1 MYTRMHMNVHE
12 HFRNPTYPH
21 AHTRIHSL
29 SHTRMAAKPFPRGRT
44 NSLSILRFIEHGL
57 NGFHHFPWDLPFLS
71 HSVTAMAK
79 DLGSLPRLTFLRNAQ
94 KHS

>member
-1 MYTRMHMNVHE
+1 MPMKVQE
-12 HFRNPTYPH
+12 HSRDSTYPH

-29 SHTRMAAKPFPRGRT
+29 PHTHGGQKPSREVEQTLFLSRT
-44 NSLSILRFIEHGL
+44 LFNIDLS
-57 NGFHHFPWDLPFLS
+57 FHHFPYNLPFLS